1 MGGDRASEVIDLG
14 ELGKVMVT
22 ELGDNAARICAN
34 IANYTEVCLTLEVK
48 ALNQEA
54 EKIIRELYEKYKK
67 VVIEGFI
74 KGLHFAFTFAEVE
87 KKAER
92 SVIYT

>member
-1 MGGDRASEVIDLG
+1 MGEDRASEVIDLG
-14 ELGKVMVT
+14 ELGKVMVV
-22 ELGDNAARICAN
+22 ELGNNVAKICAN

-54 EKIIRELYEKYKK
+54 EKIIRELYEKYKRI
-67 VVIEGFI
+67 VVEGFI
-74 KGLHFAFTFAEVE
+74 KGLQFAFTFAEVE
-87 KKAER
+87 KKSEH